1 MGRSIHHP
9 VGLIHNSPSAY
20 SGYTLLTNVM
30 GGSHATLLDM
40 EGRIV
45 HRWNSE
51 EGIVYAYLLPSGN
64 LLCRTKPSTDVE
76 LVQNLGGSSAALLEI
91 NWDSEV
97 IWRYDDPMLHHDF
110 VRLSNGN
117 TLALLFAPLDEK
129 TTKKIQGGY
138 VSEEDPATILGDLI
152 REISP
157 DGDTVSEWNISEILS
172 YEEDVICPLE
182 HRREWTHANCINLT
196 PDGDFL
202 VSFRNTSTIGII
214 GKESG
219 QFLWKWGPGE
229 VWHQHHPTFL
239 DNGNILLF
247 DNGSHSKGADRSRVI
262 EVDPK
267 NGEVKWEYTET
278 PPMAFYS
285 FHISSAERLANGNT
299 LICEGAF
306 GRIFEVTEKGDVVWE
321 YVNPFQ
327 TPDLRTGAPSNMVFR
342 AHKYGPHDPAILG
355 RDLNPEKYANLN
367 KMYSGVRPSGSGLI
381 VA

>member
-1 MGRSIHHP
+1 M
-9 VGLIHNSPSAY
+9 
-20 SGYTLLTNVM
+20 
-30 GGSHATLLDM
+30 
-40 EGRIV
+40 
-45 HRWNSE
+45 
-51 EGIVYAYLLPSGN
+51 
-64 LLCRTKPSTDVE
+64 E

-117 TLALLFAPLDEK
+117 TLALLFDPLDEN
-129 TTKKIQGGY
+129 TTKKVQGGY
-138 VSEEDPATILGDLI
+138 VSEEDPPTILGDLI

-157 DGDTVSEWNISEILS
+157 DGDTVREWNISESLS
-172 YEEDVICPLE
+172 YDEDVICPLE

-219 QFLWKWGPGE
+219 RFLWKWGPGE

-239 DNGNILLF
+239 GNGNILLF

-342 AHKYGPHDPAILG
+342 AHKYGSHDPAILG

-367 KMYSGVRPSGSGLI
+367 KMYSGASPGGSRLI